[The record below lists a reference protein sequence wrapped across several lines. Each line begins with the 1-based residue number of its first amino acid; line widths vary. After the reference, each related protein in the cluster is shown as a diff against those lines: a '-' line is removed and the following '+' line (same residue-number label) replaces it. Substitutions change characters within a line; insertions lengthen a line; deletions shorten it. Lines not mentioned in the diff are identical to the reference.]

1 MKTYKVDYK
10 LENGTQMYGKVDD
23 DDKIRLHA
31 TDKHPP
37 FQDWLRANKDNLP
50 SDIQAKVDDGTL
62 KIEDAD

>member
-31 TDKHPP
+31 TDKHPE
-37 FQDWLRANKDNLP
+37 FQEWLRDNKNNLP
-50 SDIQAKVDDGTL
+50 SDIQAKIDDGSL
-62 KIEDAD
+62 KIEEAD

>member
-31 TDKHPP
+31 TDKHPT
-37 FQDWLRANKDNLP
+37 FQDWLKENKDNLP

-62 KIEDAD
+62 KIEEAD

>member
-31 TDKHPP
+31 TDKHPE
-37 FQDWLRANKDNLP
+37 FQDWLRANKDSLP
-50 SDIQAKVDDGTL
+50 SDIQSKVDDGTL
-62 KIEDAD
+62 TIVDAD